1 MAEWQEEWAEDEELP
16 QDCAVSGLGSSSSAS
31 SSSSAESGLSAALQ
45 PLTKERQRE
54 AVLAQARLQK
64 VQTAKRKAG
73 KYG

>member
-16 QDCAVSGLGSSSSAS
+16 QDCAVTGLGSSSSA
-31 SSSSAESGLSAALQ
+31 SAESGLSAALQ

-54 AVLAQARLQK
+54 AVLAQTRLQK